1 MPWNYNE
8 LIESFVEEYEGYK
21 LEYQSP
27 NEAVA
32 RAFDEHYSEK
42 NSDDMEKAVLM
53 VISAELKVK
62 QPRIYKNTKENYIRD
77 LRLIDFHELKAFIQ
91 KGQLNE
97 IEYEELYLRR
107 NRVLQELE
115 KMPVDLCP
123 KARWFYD
130 EIVEIVDR
138 YFSEKEND
146 NNTIDNI
153 LRRFEREFR
162 YRVCAK
168 KIVYTTI
175 AENLIRL
182 DETIPPYI
190 INELEDRHFDNSQ
203 YELTEEEERELLE
216 RIDKVLEEVNKR

>member
-8 LIESFVEEYEGYK
+8 LIESFVEEYEEYK
-21 LEYQSP
+21 LENQSP

-42 NSDDMEKAVLM
+42 NSDDMEKAVLR

-77 LRLIDFHELKAFIQ
+77 LELIDFHQLKDYIQ

-97 IEYEELYLRR
+97 KEYEELYLRR

-130 EIVEIVDR
+130 EIVDIVER
-138 YFSEKEND
+138 YFSEKKMI
-146 NNTIDNI
+146 TIQ
-153 LRRFEREFR
+153 
-162 YRVCAK
+162 
-168 KIVYTTI
+168 
-175 AENLIRL
+175 LI
-182 DETIPPYI
+182 T
-190 INELEDRHFDNSQ
+190 F
-203 YELTEEEERELLE
+203 
-216 RIDKVLEEVNKR
+216 